1 MTERRRPHRRGGR
14 GPRSY
19 DRTTAESNGEPNPY
33 RDGAAETPVDGGDP
47 IDNAPP
53 PIVSIATED
62 APAAPPPP
70 PQPSASPA
78 AAPPSAESSSETRE
92 QEQRPPREDRGP
104 DQRPPREHRDHRHH
118 HRDQR
123 SDRNENGAAGRQ
135 NNQQF
140 NGSRRRRS
148 SPTARRRVGSTRRV
162 TAASFGVPG
171 TVTSQSRAM
180 RTSHRNSSGNTAC
193 DVATPSSQARDAITA
208 DAVRSSI
215 CSRSMTRI
223 RRLRL
228 ADRISARS
236 PRPTRI

>member
-1 MTERRRPHRRGGR
+1 MEAIQSITRLLQSSRSRPRTPPQRLLPLPRHLRHLPPLRPRRNRRARHESRSSVLLVRIEGR
-14 GPRSY
+14 TSGRL
-19 DRTTAESNGEPNPY
+19 
-33 RDGAAETPVDGGDP
+33 
-47 IDNAPP
+47 
-53 PIVSIATED
+53 VSIATIGTIT
-62 APAAPPPP
+62 AISAATETRTAR
-70 PQPSASPA
+70 QAGRTT
-78 AAPPSAESSSETRE
+78 SSSTAMADATGVTEVAVASGSTS
-92 QEQRPPREDRGP
+92 
-104 DQRPPREHRDHRHH
+104 
-118 HRDQR
+118 R
-123 SDRNENGAAGRQ
+123 S
-135 NNQQF
+135 
-140 NGSRRRRS
+140 SRRRRS

-223 RRLRL
+223 RRSRL

-236 PRPTRI
+236 PRPTRIASCLSRRDVPRRVGRS